1 MSGEADLV
9 GCFVVEVGVRQA
21 WPFLTFCDN
30 APTPPVERTLYIES
44 WIEVVPATEIV
55 PGESL
60 RTQWQALY
68 VLNGLTVE
76 SIDVRGDSDLHVG
89 FTTGEKLTVGG
100 EQGPDASQPPWWIG
114 SA

>member
-1 MSGEADLV
+1 MSDESDLV

-30 APTPPVERTLYIES
+30 APTPSVERRLYIES
-44 WIEVVPATEIV
+44 WIEVVPAAEIV
-55 PGESL
+55 PTDSL

-76 SIDVRGDSDLHVG
+76 SIDVQGDSDLHIG
-89 FTTGEKLTVGG
+89 FTTGEKLTIGR
-100 EQGPDASQPPWWIG
+100 EQAPGRISTPVVDR
-114 SA
+114 